1 MKEAEQLLDCVMD
14 LGKQMLICGGEVH
27 WIEESLC
34 TIFREYGATQTDVF
48 IITSSM
54 VVTIHEV
61 SGEVYSQ
68 TRRISE
74 IAPDFE
80 MLHALNDCSRWIC
93 KDHPST
99 DAIRA
104 RLRAITTQT
113 KRYPLWLDFLCY
125 AVIAGAFTLFFG
137 GGFPEAGVSLI
148 VGLLMRTA
156 IWLCDKTVSNKIFT
170 KFIAALVATLISLL
184 ALRIHWIPG
193 VDKVMIGNIMT
204 LIPGIGLTNALRDL
218 FVGDSIAG
226 LLRTIEACITALAI
240 AGGFFAAVFITG
252 GVGL

>member
-1 MKEAEQLLDCVMD
+1 MNATEQLLDCVMD
-14 LGKQMLICGGEVH
+14 LGQQMLVCGGEVH

-34 TIFREYGATQTDVF
+34 KIFREYGATQTDAF

-54 VVTIHEV
+54 VVTIHA
-61 SGEVYSQ
+61 SDGNSYTQ

-74 IAPDFE
+74 TASDFE
-80 MLHALNDCSRWIC
+80 KLHALNDCSRWIC
-93 KDHPST
+93 KDHPAP

-104 RLRAITTQT
+104 KLHTITTQT
-113 KRYPLWLDFLCY
+113 KHYPLWLDFCCY
-125 AVIAGAFTLFFG
+125 GMIAGAFTLFFG

-148 VGLLMRTA
+148 IGLLMRTA
-156 IWLCDKTVSNKIFT
+156 ILVCDRTISNKIFT
-170 KFIAALVATLISLL
+170 KFIAALTATLFSLL
-184 ALRIHWIPG
+184 ALHFYWIPG

-226 LLRTIEACITALAI
+226 LLRTIEACIAALAI
-240 AGGFFAAVFITG
+240 ACGFFVAVLITG
-252 GVGL
+252 GAGL

>member
-1 MKEAEQLLDCVMD
+1 MNATEQLLDCVMD
-14 LGKQMLICGGEVH
+14 LGQQMLVCGGEVH
-27 WIEESLC
+27 WIEERLC
-34 TIFREYGATQTDVF
+34 TILRTYGATQTDVF

-54 VVTIHEV
+54 VVTVHTADGN
-61 SGEVYSQ
+61 SYTQ

-74 IAPDFE
+74 TASDFE
-80 MLHALNDCSRWIC
+80 KLHALNDCSRWIC
-93 KDHPST
+93 KDHPAPE
-99 DAIRA
+99 AIRVK
-104 RLRAITTQT
+104 LHSITAQT
-113 KRYPLWLDFLCY
+113 KHYPLWLDFCCY
-125 AVIAGAFTLFFG
+125 GIIAGAFTLFFG

-148 VGLLMRTA
+148 VGLLMRTS
-156 IWLCDKTVSNKIFT
+156 IWLCDRTISNKIFT
-170 KFIAALVATLISLL
+170 KFVASLVATLVSLL
-184 ALRIHWIPG
+184 ALHLGFVSG

-252 GVGL
+252 GAGL